1 MIGKNAK
8 TIVRD
13 KDGEITD
20 LKDSKE
26 VRLAEINKLNQLIVK
41 IISWKILREDIFKQ
55 ENLKEWI
62 W

>member
-8 TIVRD
+8 TIIRD

-41 IISWKILREDIFKQ
+41 IKSWKILREDIFKQ
-55 ENLKEWI
+55 KNLKEWI

>member
-8 TIVRD
+8 TIIRD

-41 IISWKILREDIFKQ
+41 IKS
-55 ENLKEWI
+55 
-62 W
+62 